1 MFNYFALCLTAKHLL
16 KFEVIDQIVREPL
29 GGAHRNHKQA
39 AIRLKKA
46 LRKNITELI
55 EINPDELIRL
65 REEKFRKMG
74 EVVET
79 KV

>member
-1 MFNYFALCLTAKHLL
+1 MYKR
-16 KFEVIDQIVREPL
+16 QPL

-46 LRKNITELI
+46 LRTNLLELN
-55 EINPDELIRL
+55 EIDPDKLVTL

-74 EVVET
+74 EVIEM
-79 KV
+79 KP

>member
-1 MFNYFALCLTAKHLL
+1 
-16 KFEVIDQIVREPL
+16 VREPL

-46 LRKNITELI
+46 LRSSLSELK
-55 EINPDELIRL
+55 ELDTDKLVEL

-74 EVVET
+74 RVIEVGT
-79 KV
+79 